1 MEQPIQRNPRRRP
14 RKQSFIEKIQQK
26 IKTLNSKQLLIAGC
40 VVGAVALIV
49 AACIFLLGGDSPAA
63 ADPERT
69 QIKELTVGSMERD
82 AETMVVQTSYMPVEF
97 PYAFS
102 DLIQVQAVNQD
113 KQAALEFSA
122 RIDGKDR
129 KIYTIWFNADVGDY
143 VGWFDLQDGEKPVQV
158 TVVFYEPDAELQGDH
173 RITYY
178 ATQETV
184 NDVLTS
190 MEKDE
195 NFLKQT

>member
-14 RKQSFIEKIQQK
+14 RKQSFIEKIQEK

-49 AACIFLLGGDSPAA
+49 AACIFFFGGNGAEPT
-63 ADPERT
+63 DPERT
-69 QIKELTVGSMERD
+69 QIRELTVGSMERD

-122 RIDGKDR
+122 RIDGADR
-129 KIYTIWFNADVGDY
+129 TLYTVWFNAEVGQR
-143 VGWFDLQDGEKPVQV
+143 VGSFDLQDGEKPVQV

-195 NFLKQT
+195 HFSK